1 MDLFKKIDTNV
12 KLSILWIVIMF
23 NMVFADIL
31 SLFIPWMLEGLIE
44 FAGDTPITQLMLIGA
59 IIHQIPI
66 FMIFLSR
73 VLKYKINRILNII
86 ASIITIIYVIW
97 GGSLFPHYIFIASVE
112 VILMLYIIKISYNW
126 KSESE

>member
-1 MDLFKKIDTNV
+1 MNLIKKIDTKV
-12 KLSILWIVIMF
+12 KLSTLWIIIMF

-31 SLFIPWMLEGLIE
+31 SLFIPWMLEELIE
-44 FAGDTPITQLMLIGA
+44 FAGDTPISHLMLIGA

-73 VLKYKINRILNII
+73 ILNYKTNRILNIT

-97 GGSLFPHYIFIASVE
+97 GGSLFPHYIFIATVE

-126 KSESE
+126 REQD

>member
-1 MDLFKKIDTNV
+1 MNLIKKIDIKV
-12 KLSILWIVIMF
+12 KLSTLWIIIMF

-31 SLFIPWMLEGLIE
+31 SLFIPWMLEELIE
-44 FAGDTPITQLMLIGA
+44 FAGDTPISHLMLIGA

-73 VLKYKINRILNII
+73 ILNYKTNRILNIT

-97 GGSLFPHYIFIASVE
+97 GGSLFPHYIFIATVE
-112 VILMLYIIKISYNW
+112 VILMLYIIKISYSW
-126 KSESE
+126 REQD